1 MLRHLRRHDIWIPD
15 KLKLYYLKNKK
26 SFQNEI
32 KNIFFFHKCSL
43 LDLKKTSKKY
53 SWRNL
58 KVWHHLYSNWYHMH
72 IVAPLRRLKGSQR
85 NVKKMV
91 TGCILVPQY
100 TINLFFSFLFCID
113 IVIQHSVVNKKII
126 IIKRQKPKSAWKCN
140 KEKIRD
146 DIHSRTATT
155 NINATRK

>member
-1 MLRHLRRHDIWIPD
+1 M
-15 KLKLYYLKNKK
+15 
-26 SFQNEI
+26 
-32 KNIFFFHKCSL
+32 
-43 LDLKKTSKKY
+43 
-53 SWRNL
+53 
-58 KVWHHLYSNWYHMH
+58 
-72 IVAPLRRLKGSQR
+72 
-85 NVKKMV
+85 
-91 TGCILVPQY
+91 PQY